1 MEPKEFL
8 LSYALAKNR
17 IRLNCD
23 KMKRCEEFMRGEGRL
38 RDHNAVSEYEDRLW
52 LENERLRSL
61 AFSAERCVKLGSF
74 TEIERELAERR
85 YFLGEK
91 WEDIAEEMCYSVQH
105 LHRINR
111 SLLAKLAVPVQ
122 YAHLSFSDVCN
133 GEQLYSE
140 QCT

>member
-1 MEPKEFL
+1 MDPKEFL

-38 RDHNAVSEYEDRLW
+38 RDDNAVSEYEDKLW

-61 AFSAERCVKLGSF
+61 AFAAERCVKLSSF
-74 TEIERELAERR
+74 TEVERELAERR

-111 SLLAKLAVPVQ
+111 SLLAKLTIPVG
-122 YAHLSFSDVCN
+122 YAHISFTDVCN
-133 GEQLYSE
+133 GE
-140 QCT
+140 

>member
-1 MEPKEFL
+1 MDPKEFL

-38 RDHNAVSEYEDRLW
+38 RDNNAVSEYEDKLW

-61 AFSAERCVKLGSF
+61 AFAAERCVKLGSF
-74 TEIERELAERR
+74 TEVERELAERR

-111 SLLAKLAVPVQ
+111 SLLTKLTVPVQ
-122 YAHLSFSDVCN
+122 YAHLSFSNVCN
-133 GEQLYSE
+133 GE
-140 QCT
+140 